1 MSSKQIASEFST
13 ISEDNGKSY
22 VGGYACIDLKEARVW
37 NTETMKYK
45 KVSFSDMGVVMS
57 IEEAIEEAILR
68 LSKTYSVDVDKVR
81 TKLFDIVE
89 DAAFECYGVYTKK
102 RVQSIFDYAFPISE
116 SSYVDITNSTSGYVL
131 FADFSADAFIELAIE
146 YGITPK
152 KNMDAASCLV
162 ILNNYSYVED
172 TFTDELIENI
182 YSLVCSGYGI
192 QIKEFL
198 LS

>member
-1 MSSKQIASEFST
+1 MSFKQITSECSV
-13 ISEDNGKSY
+13 DNGKLY

-45 KVSFSDMGVVMS
+45 KVSFSDIGVVMS
-57 IEEAIEEAILR
+57 IEEAVEETILR
-68 LSKTYSVDVDKVR
+68 LSKTYSVDIDKAR
-81 TKLFDIVE
+81 TKLFDIAE
-89 DAAFECYGVYTKK
+89 DATLDCYAVYTKK
-102 RVQSIFDYAFPISE
+102 RVQSIFDYAFPITKNC
-116 SSYVDITNSTSGYVL
+116 YVDITESSSGYIL
-131 FADFSADAFIELAIE
+131 FAHFSADAFIKLSTE

-182 YSLVCSGYGI
+182 CSLVCSGYGI